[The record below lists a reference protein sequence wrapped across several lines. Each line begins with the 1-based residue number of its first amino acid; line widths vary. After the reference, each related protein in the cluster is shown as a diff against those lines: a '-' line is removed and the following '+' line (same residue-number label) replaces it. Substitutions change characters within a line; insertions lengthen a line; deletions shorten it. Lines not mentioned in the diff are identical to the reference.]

1 MKLRLDEYY
10 AIISEEWV
18 DIESYMPEDMEEEF
32 EKFRESHTQDE
43 IYNYLENLYSHIEV
57 INNRYNINDIDLEK
71 AYIDYT
77 AIIKIKDKYYSFDW
91 HDTWHWNFEDKVDA
105 NADVR
110 SRINPDR
117 SRCHLADCNNIR
129 ELLRAHPIITGYYFP
144 LNHGE
149 HRITSS
155 KSKEP
160 DLKKHIE

>member
-18 DIESYMPEDMEEEF
+18 DIESYMPEDMAEEF

-77 AIIKIKDKYYSFDW
+77 AIIKINNKYYSFDW
-91 HDTWHWNFEDKVDA
+91 YDTWYWNFEDKIDA
-105 NADVR
+105 DADLIEV
-110 SRINPDR
+110 IPK
-117 SRCHLADCNNIR
+117 
-129 ELLRAHPIITGYYFP
+129 EVTITKY
-144 LNHGE
+144 E
-149 HRITSS
+149 V
-155 KSKEP
+155 E
-160 DLKKHIE
+160 